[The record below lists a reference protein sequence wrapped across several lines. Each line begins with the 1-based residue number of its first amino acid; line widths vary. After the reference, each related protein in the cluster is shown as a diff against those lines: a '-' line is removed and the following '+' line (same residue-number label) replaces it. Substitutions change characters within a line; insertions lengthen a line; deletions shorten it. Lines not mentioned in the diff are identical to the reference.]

1 MSRLTGY
8 SNDRRN
14 DVNHLRELIDRTP
27 HAITAV
33 SDVRR
38 HPDRK
43 HHVNNFLCEAPKAV
57 CFWGG
62 DFDGICEMQVI
73 PELCRLPYGT
83 VWIEFD
89 INLTVGRGLLGLLIT
104 ESSSNEDLL
113 CYGFLRYQNQWN
125 FEFFVINLNLETG
138 YCLTNER
145 ANELSLEL
153 ASSCI
158 LAIRAFCSLL
168 NCQNVGRQEH
178 KPDAALQKARAKR
191 GKQPL
196 FSYWTLELNGR
207 DGGAAQSFGGT
218 HASPRVHLRR
228 GHPRQYAP
236 GKWTWVQPHAV
247 GNRELGMVHK
257 DYVIGKEMV
266 VH

>member
-1 MSRLTGY
+1 M
-8 SNDRRN
+8 
-14 DVNHLRELIDRTP
+14 NHLRELIDLDVMDLCYQ
-27 HAITAV
+27 HAIHPV
-33 SDVRR
+33 SRLEMHDMFCKLAR
-38 HPDRK
+38 
-43 HHVNNFLCEAPKAV
+43 NAM
-57 CFWGG
+57 CFDMSGV
-62 DFDGICEMQVI
+62 DNISERFSESEDL
-73 PELCRLPYGT
+73 PPSLFNLPYET
-83 VWIEFD
+83 CWF
-89 INLTVGRGLLGLLIT
+89 
-104 ESSSNEDLL
+104 ESSPVEEPGGVLALLVAYESRIKVLRCFMYIRSGKRWVQQGFCGLVDLSKDKL
-113 CYGFLRYQNQWN
+113 THYPNDEHTAEMLSGCLYLVRK
-125 FEFFVINLNLETG
+125 FV
-138 YCLTNER
+138 
-145 ANELSLEL
+145 A
-153 ASSCI
+153 AM
-158 LAIRAFCSLL
+158 

>member
-1 MSRLTGY
+1 M
-8 SNDRRN
+8 
-14 DVNHLRELIDRTP
+14 NHLRELIESLPYNVGFDDIWGSREKP
-27 HAITAV
+27 ESVLKLVKRIA
-33 SDVRR
+33 D
-38 HPDRK
+38 
-43 HHVNNFLCEAPKAV
+43 NAV
-57 CFWGG
+57 CFSMGDIDNILTLSAIPDLCKLPFEYCWFEAEFKNSDPNGG
-62 DFDGICEMQVI
+62 SCFAGILCNETDGKFAGSVFLRMNGNGWSFE
-73 PELCRLPYGT
+73 GT
-83 VWIEFD
+83 VHSE
-89 INLTVGRGLLGLLIT
+89 NLSTSDCAFLVHGHSSATQGIDTLLKGLLR
-104 ESSSNEDLL
+104 
-113 CYGFLRYQNQWN
+113 FLS
-125 FEFFVINLNLETG
+125 
-138 YCLTNER
+138 
-145 ANELSLEL
+145 AM
-153 ASSCI
+153 
-158 LAIRAFCSLL
+158 
-168 NCQNVGRQEH
+168 NCTNVGRQEH
-178 KPDAALQKARAKR
+178 KPDAALQKARSKR

>member
-1 MSRLTGY
+1 M
-8 SNDRRN
+8 
-14 DVNHLRELIDRTP
+14 NHLRELLDALP
-27 HAITAV
+27 YEVGYDDHWNSPDAGPTALKMSKV
-33 SDVRR
+33 
-38 HPDRK
+38 
-43 HHVNNFLCEAPKAV
+43 FGEKAV
-57 CFWGG
+57 CFSIG
-62 DFDGICEMQVI
+62 DIASMSTLVSI
-73 PELCRLPYGT
+73 PELCRLPFESCWFEAEFKSKHIGT
-83 VWIEFD
+83 SPVIAGILCSEIEDDFSGSVFLRQSD
-89 INLTVGRGLLGLLIT
+89 KRWSFEGIVRAKPSLRDPDCAFEVEMHPDSRQGAHALLIGV
-104 ESSSNEDLL
+104 LR
-113 CYGFLRYQNQWN
+113 FLS
-125 FEFFVINLNLETG
+125 
-138 YCLTNER
+138 
-145 ANELSLEL
+145 AM
-153 ASSCI
+153 
-158 LAIRAFCSLL
+158 
-168 NCQNVGRQEH
+168 NCTNVGRQEH

>member
-1 MSRLTGY
+1 M
-8 SNDRRN
+8 
-14 DVNHLRELIDRTP
+14 
-27 HAITAV
+27 
-33 SDVRR
+33 
-38 HPDRK
+38 
-43 HHVNNFLCEAPKAV
+43 
-57 CFWGG
+57 CFWCG
-62 DFDGICEMQVI
+62 DFYDTLDRQII
-73 PELCRLPYGT
+73 TELCRLPFNE
-83 VWIEFD
+83 VWLEFNID
-89 INLTVGRGLLGLLIT
+89 LGGGKQGLLGVLVAM
-104 ESSSNEDLL
+104 DLEPDSV
-113 CYGFLRYQNQWN
+113 YVMAFIKYAGAWQ
-125 FEFFVINLNLETG
+125 FEFVCTNLNMKTG
-138 YCLTNER
+138 FSM
-145 ANELSLEL
+145 ANKCDDEMVMLLMQRTVH
-153 ASSCI
+153 AV
-158 LAIRAFCSLL
+158 RAFCSTI
-168 NCQNVGRQEH
+168 NCTNVGRQEH

>member
-1 MSRLTGY
+1 M
-8 SNDRRN
+8 
-14 DVNHLRELIDRTP
+14 NHLRELLDIDEYNIACSPNVHEELGQQMHRAARGLAGS
-27 HAITAV
+27 AICFDLGETHQMADPDNSAPFLV
-33 SDVRR
+33 NLPYKTCWFETNASNAHNKVNVLGILANQEYPSNYVRLFLYTRLERRWAIHGVLGVISLSSDLGETYPPDDESTKILCSCLAYVRR
-38 HPDRK
+38 
-43 HHVNNFLCEAPKAV
+43 FLFA
-57 CFWGG
+57 
-62 DFDGICEMQVI
+62 M
-73 PELCRLPYGT
+73 
-83 VWIEFD
+83 
-89 INLTVGRGLLGLLIT
+89 
-104 ESSSNEDLL
+104 
-113 CYGFLRYQNQWN
+113 
-125 FEFFVINLNLETG
+125 
-138 YCLTNER
+138 
-145 ANELSLEL
+145 
-153 ASSCI
+153 
-158 LAIRAFCSLL
+158 
-168 NCQNVGRQEH
+168 NCTNVGRQEH

-196 FSYWTLELNGR
+196 FSYWTLELNDR

>member
-1 MSRLTGY
+1 M
-8 SNDRRN
+8 
-14 DVNHLRELIDRTP
+14 
-27 HAITAV
+27 
-33 SDVRR
+33 
-38 HPDRK
+38 
-43 HHVNNFLCEAPKAV
+43 
-57 CFWGG
+57 
-62 DFDGICEMQVI
+62 
-73 PELCRLPYGT
+73 
-83 VWIEFD
+83 
-89 INLTVGRGLLGLLIT
+89 
-104 ESSSNEDLL
+104 
-113 CYGFLRYQNQWN
+113 
-125 FEFFVINLNLETG
+125 
-138 YCLTNER
+138 
-145 ANELSLEL
+145 
-153 ASSCI
+153 
-158 LAIRAFCSLL
+158 
-168 NCQNVGRQEH
+168 NCTNVGRQEH